1 MDTIEIF
8 KLYGSILVN
17 NDKANDSIS
26 KTEQK
31 AGGLG
36 SKLGAGIKTAAKWGA
51 AIGGAAIVVGGAMLG
66 AANKVAGTADEID
79 KASRRAG
86 TSAETWQK
94 LNYAFGQSGIESEK
108 LEQTMI
114 RNQKSLN
121 DAAEGSKTASAAY
134 EKLGVSIKDADGKL
148 RNSDEVYQDVLKNL
162 ADLEDKNLRNSIA
175 NDIFG
180 KSYGDLAP
188 ILDSGSDGINDLTT
202 RAEKLGLIM
211 SQEAVDAGV
220 KFGDTLSDIK
230 LVGGALFNE
239 LAVYLIPVL
248 QKMLDWVIGHMPE
261 MREVA
266 GKVFKTIKVVV
277 EKATEAFKAIQP
289 ALQIIWDFIV
299 FSFPTISKVVSTVF
313 DAVVATVKTVVD
325 IFDKVTGAIKKAY
338 DWLTSWNDKDAK
350 DKTVTVTEKRR
361 KIDGSNRDGLA
372 YVPYDGYISE
382 LHKGERVLT
391 AQENKNGWGGNV
403 NHTGTIRVEGINDS
417 GQLVA
422 VSKLLMNDM
431 ARQERRNR

>member
-51 AIGGAAIVVGGAMLG
+51 AIGASAALVGGAMMG
-66 AANKVAGTADEID
+66 AANKVAEATDEVD

-86 TSAETWQK
+86 TSAENWQK
-94 LNYAFGQSGIESEK
+94 LNYAFGQSGIESTK

-114 RNQKSLN
+114 RNQRSLN
-121 DAAEGSKTASAAY
+121 DAAEGSKTASVAY
-134 EKLGVSIKDADGKL
+134 EKLGVSIKDSNGKL
-148 RNSDEVYQDVLKNL
+148 RQSDDVYKDVLNNL

-188 ILDSGSDGINDLTT
+188 ILDSGSDGIKELTD
-202 RAEKLGLIM
+202 RADELGLVM

-220 KFGDTLSDIK
+220 LFGDTLDDVKQAGSKMFLSIA
-230 LVGGALFNE
+230 GE
-239 LAVYLIPVL
+239 LLPIL
-248 QKMLDWVIGHMPE
+248 QTFLDWILAHMPE
-261 MREVA
+261 IKRVSSSA
-266 GKVFKTIKVVV
+266 FKIIGTAVGYVITLFKALYPALKAIYDFISPYFPLIAKIVKTSFGAVITIVKGVVLVF
-277 EKATEAFKAIQP
+277 EKA
-289 ALQIIWDFIV
+289 
-299 FSFPTISKVVSTVF
+299 
-313 DAVVATVKTVVD
+313 
-325 IFDKVTGAIKKAY
+325 TGAIKKAY
-338 DWLTSWNDKDAK
+338 NWLTSWNNKDAK
-350 DKTVTVTEKRR
+350 NKTVTVTEKKR

-391 AQENKNGWGGNV
+391 AQENKSLSLAGMGNITL
-403 NHTGTIRVEGINDS
+403 NITGNYIKDDYDS
-417 GQLVA
+417 
-422 VSKLLMNDM
+422 
-431 ARQERRNR
+431 RRIADIIKDELRRELRR